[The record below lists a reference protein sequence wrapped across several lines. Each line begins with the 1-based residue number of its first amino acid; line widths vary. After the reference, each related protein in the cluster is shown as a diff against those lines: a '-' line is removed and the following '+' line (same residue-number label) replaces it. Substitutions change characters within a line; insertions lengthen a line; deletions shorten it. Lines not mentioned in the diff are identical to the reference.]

1 MNLLKN
7 WIFFHLN
14 VFFLWK
20 IDPFLFFFGFF
31 VDFKLQDCLPFRSK
45 ILNMFSTEV
54 FCFHNWSLLFH
65 FFFLFHDFF
74 IFFFRDSKWTW
85 PESARLKG
93 DWVRSWVWIFDPCYF
108 LLGIILLDVSYM
120 IVFARKSQYHSCNV
134 LKYVFNNNFYI
145 GKYLVIKYIV
155 EGGISTCSTRQAF
168 NTQIQ
173 PISE

>member
-1 MNLLKN
+1 MKN
-7 WIFFHLN
+7 WPFF
-14 VFFLWK
+14 
-20 IDPFLFFFGFF
+20 IFFGFF

-45 ILNMFSTEV
+45 ILNMFSTEA

-134 LKYVFNNNFYI
+134 LKYVFNNNFLYRKVFGDQI
-145 GKYLVIKYIV
+145 HCRRGNIDLFHSASIQYTD
-155 EGGISTCSTRQAF
+155 STYFRIA
-168 NTQIQ
+168 
-173 PISE
+173 